1 MLPATKRTIGNR
13 ILAGLPH
20 EELAN
25 VRRHIESVHIEKG
38 DVVYYEG
45 DKITYAYF
53 PVDGLFSLVSNT
65 ENGSTAELAM
75 VGQEGMVGHPVIL
88 NHGTAPYEV
97 SVPIPTYAL
106 RIRAEVLKEQF
117 HKGGVFQELVLRHLN
132 LLIAQVS
139 QLLVCTRFHKLEKA
153 LIRWLLIAQDLGNS
167 QNLNLTQES
176 ISQALGVPR
185 TAVTMAAGALQ
196 RAGLIRYTR
205 GKIVILDRT
214 RLEADAC
221 ECYRTIHNEMQQFLR
236 ELDSRVVDVNPLV

>member
-1 MLPATKRTIGNR
+1 MLPVTKRTIGNR

-25 VRRHIESVHIEKG
+25 VRPHLETVHFEKG
-38 DVVYYEG
+38 EVVYFAG
-45 DKITYAYF
+45 DRIQYAYF
-53 PVDGLFSLVSNT
+53 PVDGLFSLLSNT

-97 SVPIPTYAL
+97 TVQIATYAL
-106 RIRAEVLKEQF
+106 RIRAKVLEEEFQ
-117 HKGGVFQELVLRHLN
+117 KGGVLQELVLRHVN

-139 QLLVCTRFHKLEKA
+139 QLLVCTRFHVLEKA
-153 LIRWLLIAQDLGNS
+153 LTRWLLLAQDFGNS

-185 TAVTMAAGALQ
+185 TAVTTAAGALQ
-196 RAGLIRYTR
+196 KAGLIRYTR

-214 RLEADAC
+214 GLEAKAC
-221 ECYRTIHNEMQQFLR
+221 ECYVTIHNETQQFLR
-236 ELDSRVVDVNPLV
+236 ELDSRGDGNLLV